1 MPQSILNRGLG
12 YLTSAPADAEQRGG
26 VSQASV
32 PGAAERG
39 ALGVRK
45 GEFFVEIAE
54 CIRLA
59 AVLGAIAAMLGGL
72 WLVAA
77 RWMMGSRTDDAD
89 NEVRPCNH
97 AKDHQPTYFAVVFDA
112 KGKTFRDALYSQYKA
127 NRSPMPEELR
137 AQIEPLHAIIQA
149 MGLPL
154 IIRHYR

>member
-59 AVLGAIAAMLGGL
+59 AVLGAIAAMGT
-72 WLVAA
+72 
-77 RWMMGSRTDDAD
+77 GS
-89 NEVRPCNH
+89 V
-97 AKDHQPTYFAVVFDA
+97 
-112 KGKTFRDALYSQYKA
+112 
-127 NRSPMPEELR
+127 
-137 AQIEPLHAIIQA
+137 
-149 MGLPL
+149 
-154 IIRHYR
+154 